1 MRAAF
6 YSKSTE
12 AKTAFFQRF
21 LAESAANVAI
31 FVYPKNR
38 KKEITIPSCPGRSV
52 FPVTYEDLTKTK
64 EWLHVNSLVGTSTA
78 LLLDNPSRYAKITSP
93 KVAALQRLE
102 KGLQIKAIADIVP
115 FTMDVQY
122 FYTPMSLLGR
132 DILGYPHYYAFREN
146 YHERDESGRVRNSH
160 DFDVLV
166 PKIATVGSID
176 YGQFLVTQPRQI
188 IEHDCT
194 AAEIAQYTAARDA
207 LFESEEFSPQVAIT
221 KLADLSHSF
230 DSRIEAL
237 LEVLSQCQG
246 RTVVYCN
253 LSSYAKRAQSAAK
266 KAGHKTVVA
275 TSYQV
280 GASGDFDNCIY
291 LESPIVKG
299 YLLLDAESRLPQHC
313 QVYHIVGS
321 AKVDRYLFGLSQHE
335 TTQINE
341 FTKELSRV
349 SGAKAR
355 AENLSAKK
363 CIGDG
368 TGANQLDIFKLQKCL
383 C

>member
-6 YSKSTE
+6 YSKSPA
-12 AKTAFFQRF
+12 AKTSFFERF
-21 LAESAANVAI
+21 LANSGPNVAI

-38 KKEITIPSCPGRSV
+38 KKEITIPSCPGCNV
-52 FPVTYEDLTKTK
+52 FPVTYEDLTKTR
-64 EWLHVNSLVGTSTA
+64 EWLHVNSLVGPSTA

-102 KGLQIKAIADIVP
+102 KGLQIKAISDIVP

-122 FYTPMSLLGR
+122 LYTPLSLLGR

-160 DFDVLV
+160 DFDVLA
-166 PKIATVGSID
+166 PKVATVGSID
-176 YGQFLVTQPRQI
+176 YRQFLVTQPRQI
-188 IEHDCT
+188 IEHECT
-194 AAEIAQYTAARDA
+194 VAELAQYTAARDK

-221 KLADLSHSF
+221 KLADLSHAF

-237 LEVLSQCQG
+237 LDVLSLTQG

-253 LSSYAKRAQSAAK
+253 LSSYAKKAQSAAK
-266 KAGHKTVVA
+266 KAGHKNVLA

-299 YLLLDAESRLPQHC
+299 YFLLDAESRLPQHC

-349 SGAKAR
+349 SGSKAR
-355 AENLSAKK
+355 PENLSTEK
-363 CIGDG
+363 CSGNG
-368 TGANQLDIFKLQKCL
+368 TRANQLDIFNLQECL